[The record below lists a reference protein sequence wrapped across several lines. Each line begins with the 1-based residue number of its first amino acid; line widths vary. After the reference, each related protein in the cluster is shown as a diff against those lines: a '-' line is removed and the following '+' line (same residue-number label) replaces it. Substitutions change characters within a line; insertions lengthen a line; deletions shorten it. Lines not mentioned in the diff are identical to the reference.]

1 MLQYYLAVI
10 SLTYPPPLLDTPHN
24 VSPDALPLDSPW
36 DALQD
41 ALLDVLLDV
50 LLDSLP
56 DILPYTSPFKLIL
69 SSDMLYL
76 T

>member
-1 MLQYYLAVI
+1 MQHFLKQYYLAVI
-10 SLTYPPPLLDTPHN
+10 LLTYLTALLDMPHN
-24 VSPDALPLDSPW
+24 VSPDALLLDSPW

-41 ALLDVLLDV
+41 ALLDVLLD
-50 LLDSLP
+50 SLP
-56 DILPYTSPFKLIL
+56 DILPYTSPLKLIL